1 MKKST
6 IQKIDK
12 FLVTP
17 SFPKLPRNERQSYA
31 VHSSHASSTVLF
43 APRLSSHVSFCIHKQ
58 KVRLVFA
65 IILLWVVLG
74 KVEKRFQETVYKWDK
89 GQKKK
94 QRGKLAFGI

>member
-43 APRLSSHVSFCIHKQ
+43 APPASFP
-58 KVRLVFA
+58 R
-65 IILLWVVLG
+65 VVL
-74 KVEKRFQETVYKWDK
+74 YS
-89 GQKKK
+89 
-94 QRGKLAFGI
+94 